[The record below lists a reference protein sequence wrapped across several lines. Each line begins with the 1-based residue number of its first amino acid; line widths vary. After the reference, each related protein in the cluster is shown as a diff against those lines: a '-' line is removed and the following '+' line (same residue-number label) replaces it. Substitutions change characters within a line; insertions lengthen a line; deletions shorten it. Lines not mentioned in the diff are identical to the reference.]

1 MKTKE
6 KPVVHQKKIGKSWG
20 GGTGLSFLRLICEM
34 RETGRGVTVV
44 DVVVVVV
51 VVVVVGGNSNNVSGK
66 YFGRNR
72 FIY

>member
-1 MKTKE
+1 
-6 KPVVHQKKIGKSWG
+6 
-20 GGTGLSFLRLICEM
+20 M